1 MANISRGDIHVD
13 TTYIRELAETV
24 TRISHDVQAASNRV
38 NAARRHENWHCNER
52 YNVTNEVDNIHQ
64 KARKIASD
72 MLDFASMLRHGAES
86 FESMQSVVIST
97 LSTAELKSL

>member
-1 MANISRGDIHVD
+1 MANISRGDVLVD
-13 TTYIRELAETV
+13 TAYLCELAETI

-38 NAARRHENWHCNER
+38 NAARRHEKWHCSER

-72 MLDFASMLRHGAES
+72 MLDFASALRQGAES
-86 FESMQSVVIST
+86 FESMQSSVIST
-97 LSTAELKSL
+97 LSAAELKSL